1 MTIADALTALAAVY
15 ATVRRDGAE
24 LSLAEHVD
32 ALASLQEAENVLAA
46 SKLLHMAH
54 AAARQERL
62 GEDGEWTER
71 HLGLGH
77 FEMDA
82 ADLMAPCLGLSSQAA
97 ATRVGDAVDLVTRT
111 PALVEEVAAGA
122 LDSWR
127 ARVVSTELSDAPA
140 ETAATIVAELISRAE
155 NVGGWIETAG
165 PLRRRAQ
172 QLLAKHAPDVLADRA
187 ETERADRGLTCQMNN
202 LGTDRWVGIIP
213 IEDSRLAWS
222 AIDTLAKPAHDR
234 GETDTLAQ
242 ARVEAMVSLILG
254 NTRATVHLHATT
266 TCTDLPA
273 RTDLRAGSELP
284 TGTEL
289 PVGSARAETHRN
301 PATEG
306 GSVLT
311 APRVSSTSTTS
322 LATGA
327 STREV
332 VSELAVQANPDA
344 SESRVVAIGAYG
356 KPGTSYLSR
365 EWLDNALATGRV
377 TTAPVLTVHPRT
389 GALLTGDLAHGITRS
404 ATDTKPSDS
413 DSGTGSGARTGKTH
427 GSDSGSGTG
436 TGTGTGTG
444 YRIPAAMQRLVKL
457 RDGTCRFPG
466 CTVNARFTDLDHVEP
481 WPLGPTDPSNL
492 ACLCRRHHRIKQ
504 GTTGARDSSG
514 QPGAPRWHATLHPD
528 ATMTW
533 TDPTGRRHTTH
544 PQDHTP
550 VLALPSPPQLSST
563 AESGATFTSP
573 SAAKGLS
580 SAVGGAHLGSDAIR
594 TTYAESERPE
604 VPELPEL
611 PVFWVHYPPHEDLK
625 DLLQQLAH
633 KRREDARREQ
643 AASCGAIANGEMQA
657 SPVEARLVRY
667 FVHTGAFDPV
677 RRRFVTLNTS
687 GAGTAAE
694 SPAGNA
700 ARLGAGMGAVGG
712 TASSAGTGTSGG
724 AMVGP
729 QSGAAFCWAGAPY
742 DGPHPF

>member
-643 AASCGAIANGEMQA
+643 AASCGAIANGEMHA